1 MMMLAW
7 KARVTALIIFSL
19 WLSNF
24 LPAQA
29 VKVLTPAEEA
39 NYLRYTQTEEIARFL
54 SLVDRLSPELNVV
67 VAEKTRPVPSFDF
80 RQLYLAVINEEGAA
94 TPEGLNRN
102 KPTVFIFA
110 SQHGN
115 EQSGKEASLAL
126 IRDLALGEL
135 RPLLKKLNFLIL
147 PQANPYGNWFDV
159 RVNEQNL
166 DLNRDHVKLEAEE
179 TAAIHRIFMTW
190 LPEITLDLHEKGDDY
205 YRVSIGCVS
214 NLNISPELSR
224 FSRQVLFPEVN
235 ISLEKRRIT
244 FFEYLVSQ
252 EMGIDSS
259 AGVRYRP
266 EEVAGRQTM
275 WRYSTTDLNDGRN
288 SLGIYETLAFIQECA
303 SRHDI
308 PTLAE
313 RTRWQYF
320 GVRSLMEAVANHAAE
335 ALSLVRGLRKALVE
349 KAAVYQ
355 PDDLV
360 HLRMEYARDEKNPTL
375 RIKQFERPESPV
387 RGIMKVDKKAGEYLL
402 QNEVDPAPQPSQYK
416 IVDQVLP
423 NWFPLVASRLT
434 VTRPLGYII
443 PGQRLDIVDTL
454 LRHGLKVEMVTQDR
468 TVEVEAYEIKD
479 VVPSRYDY
487 LPPER
492 IEVEARAIQTL
503 VRKGDFYVSCAQL
516 GANLIP
522 CLLEPQSQYGL
533 IRYWSYHLVSEK
545 GSIYALFRVVKPA
558 GLTLVPYRP
567 W

>member
-1 MMMLAW
+1 MFSW
-7 KARVTALIIFSL
+7 RVKLTSTIIFAFL
-19 WLSNF
+19 ILNF

-29 VKVLTPAEEA
+29 VRVLTPAEEA
-39 NYLRYTQTEEIARFL
+39 NYLRYTQTREIARFL
-54 SLVDRLSPELNVV
+54 SLVDHLSPELNVT
-67 VAEKTRPVPSFDF
+67 VAGKTRPVPSFDF
-80 RQLYLAVINEEGAA
+80 QQLYLAVITEEGVAR
-94 TPEGLNRN
+94 PEGLNRN

-147 PQANPYGNWFDV
+147 PQANPYGNWYDV

-179 TAAIHRIFMTW
+179 TAIIHRIFITW

-214 NLNISPELSR
+214 NLNISPQLST
-224 FSRQVLFPEVN
+224 FSREVLFPEVN
-235 ISLEKRRIT
+235 KSLEKRRIT

-252 EMGIDSS
+252 PMGIDSS

-303 SRHDI
+303 SRHDLE
-308 PTLAE
+308 TLAE

-320 GVRSLMEAVANHAAE
+320 GVRSLMEAVANHAGE
-335 ALSLVRGLRKALVE
+335 ALSLVRRLREVIVE
-349 KAAVYQ
+349 KATVYQ

-375 RIKQFERPESPV
+375 SVKRFERPDSPV
-387 RGIMKVDKKAGEYLL
+387 RGIMKVDKKAGDYLL
-402 QNEVDPAPQPSQYK
+402 QNEVDPAPQPTQYK
-416 IVDQVLP
+416 IVNEVLQ
-423 NWFPLVASRLT
+423 NWFPLVASKLS
-434 VTRPLGYII
+434 VTRPRGYVI

-454 LRHGLKVEMVTQDR
+454 VRHGIKVEIVNQDR
-468 TVEVEAYEIKD
+468 TIEVEAYEIKD

-487 LPPER
+487 LPPEK

-516 GANLIP
+516 AANLIP

-533 IRYWSYHLVSEK
+533 IRYWSYHLVPEK
-545 GSIYALFRVVKPA
+545 GSLYALFRVVKPA
-558 GLTLVPYRP
+558 ALALIPYHP